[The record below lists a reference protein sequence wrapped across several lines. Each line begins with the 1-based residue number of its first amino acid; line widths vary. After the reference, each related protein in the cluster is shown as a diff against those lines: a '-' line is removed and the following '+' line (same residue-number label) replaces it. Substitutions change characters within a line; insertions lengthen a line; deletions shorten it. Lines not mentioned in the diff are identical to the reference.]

1 MLHNIAHPI
10 RRFFEDYLTTQRNL
24 SPHTVLACRDSLKLF
39 VAFAASEL
47 RKPAV
52 ELSVEDFTAVVVRAF
67 LDHLEKGRGNC
78 VRTRNAR
85 LAILHTFFQYL
96 ASLDPRFM
104 EQCQAVLGVPFKRRE
119 EPVMEYLERDEVRQI
134 FQRIDPAEASSRRDD
149 AALRMLYNTGVRAQE
164 LVTLDIND
172 IHFSRPYYVRIR
184 GKGYKE
190 RTCPLWPETIK
201 ALKAYLIERRAN
213 PGDRVPLFVNAKDGR
228 LSRFGLRYIVTR
240 RVAAAAKSCP
250 TLLAR
255 KVGPHTFRHTT
266 AMHLLQSGTDLNM
279 IRSWL
284 GHSSIET
291 THRYV
296 EIDLDMKRRTL
307 RACERVLPSSGQKGP
322 SWNRDQGILTWLA
335 GL

>member
-1 MLHNIAHPI
+1 MSHNIAQPI
-10 RRFFEDYLTTQRNL
+10 RGFFQDYLTTQRNL
-24 SPHTVLACRDSLKLF
+24 SPHTVLACRDTLKLF
-39 VAFAASEL
+39 VAFAAREL

-52 ELSVEDFTAVVVRAF
+52 ELNVEDFTAALVRAF
-67 LDHLEKGRGNC
+67 LDHLEKERGNSA
-78 VRTRNAR
+78 RTRNAR
-85 LAILHTFFQYL
+85 LAIIHTFVQYL

-104 EQCQAVLGVPFKRRE
+104 EQCQTVLGVPFKRRE
-119 EPVMEYLERDEVRQI
+119 EPVMDYLERQEVRHI
-134 FQRIDPAEASSRRDD
+134 MRGIDPAQANSPRDE

-164 LVTLDIND
+164 LVNLDVND
-172 IHFSRPYYVRIR
+172 VHFSRPFYVRIR

-201 ALKAYLIERRAN
+201 ALKAYLVERHAN
-213 PGDRVPLFVNAKDGR
+213 PGDRIPLLINAKGDR
-228 LSRFGLRYIVTR
+228 LSRFGLRYIVTQ
-240 RVAAAAKSCP
+240 RVIAAAKSCP

-296 EIDLDMKRRTL
+296 EVDLDMKRRTL
-307 RACERVLPSSGQKGP
+307 RACERVLPASNRKGP